1 MEQARSHPRRAT
13 MMPMMATWIF
23 HRFERS
29 GNRWIDTP
37 DAETTAGVLAPTK
50 PEIEATLSLDAVFS
64 IRDTVWPLAW
74 RLCLEPLRAVLGK
87 GQVQWQYR
95 CFDSPTQVIL
105 RAADDRVY
113 VRRDAQPEIAF
124 LASELWPALVAAG
137 SRVLALAERD
147 RGPTDSNVALL
158 RPAHEQAEA
167 ILRERGWM

>member
-1 MEQARSHPRRAT
+1 
-13 MMPMMATWIF
+13 MMAMWTF

-37 DAETTAGVLAPTK
+37 DADAIAGVLAPTNH
-50 PEIEATLSLDAVFS
+50 EIEATLSLGTVFS

-74 RLCLEPLRAVLGK
+74 RLCLEPLPGMLGE

-95 CFDSPTQVIL
+95 CFDSPTQVML

-147 RGPTDSNVALL
+147 RGSTDSNVALL
-158 RPAHEQAEA
+158 RPAREQAEA
-167 ILRERGWM
+167 ILRKRGWI